1 MPEMKARIEF
11 EDDVTEKEA
20 DEHTRFLL
28 RQLEQL
34 NIERVELAETE
45 GPSGTRGDA
54 ATLLGAVTLAGFA
67 VARVLPHIVAVVQTW
82 LETSAQ
88 KSVTLE
94 VNGRKLQMT
103 GRTTENE
110 VKRYIAVLEEDASS
124 SENVSEDG
132 QR

>member
-1 MPEMKARIEF
+1 MKAHIEF
-11 EDDVTEKEA
+11 GDDVTEKEA
-20 DEHTRFLL
+20 DEHTRSLL

-45 GPSGTRGDA
+45 GERPSGTRGDA
-54 ATLLGAVTLAGFA
+54 ATLLGVIILAGFA
-67 VARVLPHIVAVVQTW
+67 VTKVLPHIAAVVQTW

-94 VNGRKLQMT
+94 TNCRKVQMT
-103 GRTTENE
+103 GRMTKDE
-110 VKRYIAVLEEDASS
+110 VKRYLAVLEEDACP
-124 SENVSEDG
+124 SENISEDG